1 MHTIVTSP
9 LSVLKRELAEDLKL
23 RKLLAASHNSKDPIA
38 ESIIYES
45 LGGSVRVGRKQKL
58 NQNVDAHSPE

>member
-23 RKLLAASHNSKDPIA
+23 RKLLAASHSKDPIA

-45 LGGSVRVGRKQKL
+45 LVGSVIVGRK
-58 NQNVDAHSPE
+58 

>member
-9 LSVLKRELAEDLKL
+9 LSALKRELAEDLKL
-23 RKLLAASHNSKDPIA
+23 RKLLAANHSKDPIA

>member
-9 LSVLKRELAEDLKL
+9 LSALKRELAEDLKL
-23 RKLLAASHNSKDPIA
+23 RKLLAASDSKDPIA

>member
-9 LSVLKRELAEDLKL
+9 LSALKRELVWNLKL
-23 RKLLAASHNSKDPIA
+23 RKLLAASHSKDPIA

-45 LGGSVRVGRKQKL
+45 LVGTVIVGRMQKL
-58 NQNVDAHSPE
+58 DRPLT

>member
-9 LSVLKRELAEDLKL
+9 LSALKRELAEDLKL
-23 RKLLAASHNSKDPIA
+23 RKLLAASHSKDPIA

-45 LGGSVRVGRKQKL
+45 LGGSVIVGRKQRL

>member
-9 LSVLKRELAEDLKL
+9 LSALKRELVGNLKL
-23 RKLLAASHNSKDPIA
+23 QKLLAASHSKDPIA

-45 LGGSVRVGRKQKL
+45 LVGTVIVGRKQKL
-58 NQNVDAHSPE
+58 DRPLT

>member
-9 LSVLKRELAEDLKL
+9 LSVLKRELVKNLKL
-23 RKLLAASHNSKDPIA
+23 RKLLAASHSKVPIA

-45 LGGSVRVGRKQKL
+45 LVGAVIVGRKQKL
-58 NQNVDAHSPE
+58 DRPLT